1 MEVRGNGEGKAY
13 QRQKG
18 GDGVHD
24 EDRRQ
29 RVSGRRGQR
38 ELVVGGTDKLAVGAV
53 ADHGPMAVIAIAV
66 SQDAEIDASEG
77 GERDAANDGGGERGQ
92 EQQHKGDEE

>member
-1 MEVRGNGEGKAY
+1 MEVRRNGEGKAY
-13 QRQKG
+13 QRQEG

-38 ELVVGGTDKLAVGAV
+38 KLVVGGTNKTAVYNSIVSSNASSQRSGFPGAGSASYLATRTGAV
-53 ADHGPMAVIAIAV
+53 ADHGPMAVTAIAV
-66 SQDAEIDASEG
+66 S
-77 GERDAANDGGGERGQ
+77 
-92 EQQHKGDEE
+92 